1 MSFWL
6 QNSDNCSCSVCSDVD
21 PAGQNG
27 ILNESQWVTLTVVN
41 ILFALLFLLLGIF
54 MFLTVALRVHPECV
68 ILRFLC
74 LSNTHT
80 VCAVNRLKVWMRAFN
95 VFVGFSCGGFVLV
108 VLLAALIDPVNLF
121 TWCAKFP
128 GHVSFTHHSRCLC
141 RAGRSRF

>member
-1 MSFWL
+1 M
-6 QNSDNCSCSVCSDVD
+6 CSDVD

-80 VCAVNRLKVWMRAFN
+80 HCVRCKQAQSVDARIQRVRRVQLWRLRARRAACCA
-95 VFVGFSCGGFVLV
+95 
-108 VLLAALIDPVNLF
+108 D
-121 TWCAKFP
+121 
-128 GHVSFTHHSRCLC
+128 
-141 RAGRSRF
+141 